1 MSRNIYRNVAEPRE
15 TERVQCLKSTFNT
28 LNFEA
33 PLMKRGKKK
42 LFYNINFEFGFS
54 LCAHVKCNGNIDV
67 SIFVCYVFH
76 ST

>member
-33 PLMKRGKKK
+33 PLMKRGKKNYFII
-42 LFYNINFEFGFS
+42 LILNLVFR
-54 LCAHVKCNGNIDV
+54 
-67 SIFVCYVFH
+67 FVRT
-76 ST
+76 SNAMGILT